1 MPDGFI
7 DKTAFTIEGN
17 GPPVVLIHGLGL
29 ERTMWSGQAPALIG
43 RFRVVR
49 YDLLGHGKSAK
60 PRGAFEMAH
69 FVAQLD
75 ELLDGLAL
83 KRCALV
89 GFSLGGMIARAYT
102 IDRPERVDALVVL
115 NSPHDRTDE
124 ERAAVRAR
132 AEQAATDG
140 PAATVDAALERW
152 FTAGFAAAHPEVL
165 ERVRR
170 AILANDPEVYPH
182 AYRVLAEGDAAL
194 AEPIAGIRCPTL
206 VVACEGDRGNSPA
219 MAQAMAAAIPD
230 ARAEIVSGLRHMG
243 LVEDPDAINALIAPF
258 LDETLR
264 EKP

>member
-1 MPDGFI
+1 MSDGFI
-7 DKTAFTIEGN
+7 NKTAFTIEGD

-29 ERTMWSGQAPALIG
+29 ERTMWSGQVPALIG

-60 PRGAFEMAH
+60 PRGAFEMAD

-83 KRCALV
+83 KRCAPV
-89 GFSLGGMIARAYT
+89 GFSLGGMIARAYA
-102 IDRPERVDALVVL
+102 IARPERVDALVVL

-140 PAATVDAALERW
+140 PAATVDAALQRW
-152 FTAGFAAAHPEVL
+152 FTADFAAARPEVL

-194 AEPIAGIRCPTL
+194 VEPIAGIRCPTL
-206 VVACEGDRGNSPA
+206 VVACEDDRGNSPA
-219 MAQAMAAAIPD
+219 MAQAMAASIPG
-230 ARAEIVSGLRHMG
+230 ARAGIVSGLLHMG

-258 LDETLR
+258 LDKTLR
-264 EKP
+264 AEP